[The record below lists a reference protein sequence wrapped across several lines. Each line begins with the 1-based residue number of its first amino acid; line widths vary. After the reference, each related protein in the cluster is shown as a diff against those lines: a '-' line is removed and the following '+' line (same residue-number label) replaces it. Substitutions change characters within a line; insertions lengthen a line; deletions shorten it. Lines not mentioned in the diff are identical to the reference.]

1 MNRALTIALTG
12 GIGSGKSTLARML
25 VERGAGLIDT
35 DAIAHELTAAGGS
48 AIDAIRSEFG
58 DTVIGP
64 DGALDRAGL
73 RAKVFGDPGARSRLE
88 ALLHPMIW
96 QRAEAVSQ
104 AVAAGSAYL
113 VFDIP
118 LFAENAARN
127 TRRFDRVLVVD
138 CPTRLQ
144 LARVVQRGSLQHA
157 EAEAI
162 VAAQASRAQR
172 LALADDVVFN
182 GSSLAA
188 LEQRAHRLHAL
199 YSDMGS
205 SERVV

>member
-1 MNRALTIALTG
+1 MPRALTIALTG

-35 DAIAHELTAAGGS
+35 DAIARELTAAGGD
-48 AIDAIRSEFG
+48 AIEAIRSEFG
-58 DTVIGP
+58 DRVIGP

-73 RAKVFGDPGARSRLE
+73 RAKVFSDAPSRARLE

-96 QRAEAVSQ
+96 QRAEAISK
-104 AVAAGSAYL
+104 ALAATAAYL

-118 LFAENAARN
+118 LFAESASRK
-127 TRRFDRVLVVD
+127 RQFDRVLVVD
-138 CPTRLQ
+138 CPVPLQ
-144 LARVVQRGSLQHA
+144 LARVMQRGSLPRAQA
-157 EAEAI
+157 AAI

-182 GSSLAA
+182 AATLAA
-188 LEQRAHRLHAL
+188 LEQRAQRLHAL
-199 YSDMGS
+199 YRDVGS
-205 SERVV
+205 RIV